1 MLWNDNLKNSF
12 FIQSMSRFWLCVFFS
27 LSLYLHSHFHCMLPT
42 FVLMR
47 CYFRCRLYLIS
58 NIAWHVLSRKLYYI
72 SVYVCEIKWRISC
85 LNDHV
90 CVCVCALAS
99 HSHRFTKRIK
109 RLCLDAQHTSS
120 ILAISRQDK
129 PTNMRQ
135 DTHAIGS
142 ANLLKEILSAHAK
155 FASFSGNLFLPA
167 HVFFFRMF
175 PLMLNF
181 NNMEIRINLTREHI
195 LFWPFH
201 KNAIDFLT
209 DAVNR
214 SNTIFNRS
222 STSNIRLGSKVAHSS
237 NYIPGWVLICQI
249 LNAVTFRLNCQCSN
263 YFVCFPE
270 NQCGFSWAPWQTY
283 GELNV
288 NE

>member
-1 MLWNDNLKNSF
+1 MYYLENCITFPCMCAK
-12 FIQSMSRFWLCVFFS
+12 
-27 LSLYLHSHFHCMLPT
+27 LSGGFHVWMIT
-42 FVLMR
+42 
-47 CYFRCRLYLIS
+47 
-58 NIAWHVLSRKLYYI
+58 
-72 SVYVCEIKWRISC
+72 
-85 LNDHV
+85 

-142 ANLLKEILSAHAK
+142 ANLLKEILSAHAE
-155 FASFSGNLFLPA
+155 FATFFLPA
-167 HVFFFRMF
+167 HVFSFRMF

-195 LFWPFH
+195 QFWPFH

-214 SNTIFNRS
+214 SNTIFCRS
-222 STSNIRLGSKVAHSS
+222 TQSPL
-237 NYIPGWVLICQI
+237 
-249 LNAVTFRLNCQCSN
+249 
-263 YFVCFPE
+263 
-270 NQCGFSWAPWQTY
+270 
-283 GELNV
+283 
-288 NE
+288 